1 MGQSGLRVL
10 AQNRLQYNQEVNEW
24 AVLYTKMKYSVLHMN
39 SH

>member
-24 AVLYTKMKYSVLHMN
+24 AVLYTKMKCSVLHMN